1 MPNAQQFA
9 SVRAAK
15 SHTIHFE
22 IIVTFESEKNRDA
35 VDEKQ
40 TLARRHRHVIA
51 ENCTNFRSH

>member
-1 MPNAQQFA
+1 LPNAQQFA

-15 SHTIHFE
+15 SNAIHFE

-35 VDEKQ
+35 VDEKH

-51 ENCTNFRSH
+51 ENCTNSGRT